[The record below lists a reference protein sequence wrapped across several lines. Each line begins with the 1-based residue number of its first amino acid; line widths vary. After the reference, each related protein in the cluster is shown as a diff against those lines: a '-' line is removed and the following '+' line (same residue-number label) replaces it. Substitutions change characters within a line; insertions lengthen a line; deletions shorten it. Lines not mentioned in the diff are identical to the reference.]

1 MFYRRL
7 KLYFELAQHLCVSQ
21 LKYQMTMKE
30 NEIQRVKHEW
40 SQTMASVERERQ
52 EMSDFRVQ
60 MDSLRDSNN
69 TLQRDIRALQDVI
82 SEQKVSVRRVDYI
95 RFYQLFRPQLLTVS
109 VEATIRW
116 YNGWLRKPLNSSW
129 EPLKKNYRFNL
140 L

>member
-109 VEATIRW
+109 VEATIR
-116 YNGWLRKPLNSSW
+116 
-129 EPLKKNYRFNL
+129 
-140 L
+140 